1 MSPHAPDTIGARRM
15 DRSGDRAPRAEAD
28 YERRAWIVTGAIVAV
43 AVAVAVAAV
52 AVASFVVARARSH

>member
-1 MSPHAPDTIGARRM
+1 M
-15 DRSGDRAPRAEAD
+15 DWSGHRAPRAEAD